1 MAVYVLTPA
10 RRAALEKAQQ
20 ESARRRRK
28 IKNRSRIRKTA
39 AVVAVAGVAAYSV
52 HSSFHSEERVNE
64 RIIKRHVE
72 LAEFHHNRL
81 NSLRVHAYPTSV
93 MTNPEFNPE
102 AARLEAISILNRRT
116 KKRKK
121 RI

>member
-28 IKNRSRIRKTA
+28 IRNRSRLRKTA

-52 HSSFHSEERVNE
+52 HSAIHSEERINE

-72 LAEFHHNRL
+72 LAEFHHRQLNRL
-81 NSLRVHAYPTSV
+81 RAHADPTSALS
-93 MTNPEFNPE
+93 NPDFDPDV
-102 AARLEAISILNRRT
+102 ARREAIAILNRRA
-116 KKRKK
+116 KRKK
-121 RI
+121 RT